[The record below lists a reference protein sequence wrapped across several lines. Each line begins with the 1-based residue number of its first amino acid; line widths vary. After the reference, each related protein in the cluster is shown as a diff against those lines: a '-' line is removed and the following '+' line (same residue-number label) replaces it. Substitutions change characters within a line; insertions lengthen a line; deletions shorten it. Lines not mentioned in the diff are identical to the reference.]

1 MKPHFN
7 IPLLLMLG
15 GCKTTSAMSTS
26 SIGGHIADM
35 TGVGDGSNSLSIL
48 SMVGGLST
56 AAGIILLAL
65 TGGRKGWYPDIG
77 GVILCILN
85 WAVMTYA
92 HAIFIPVLVATGV
105 VTLAWT
111 YRLVRQIL
119 QEKGNKK
126 CSQTCL
132 RSWVRRGSSS
142 SSAS

>member
-7 IPLLLMLG
+7 IPLLFMLG
-15 GCKTTSAMSTS
+15 GCKTTSAISTS
-26 SIGGHIADM
+26 SIGNHIAGM

-56 AAGIILLAL
+56 AAGIVLLAL
-65 TGGRKGWYPDIG
+65 TGGRKGWYPAIG

-119 QEKGNKK
+119 QEKGNRK